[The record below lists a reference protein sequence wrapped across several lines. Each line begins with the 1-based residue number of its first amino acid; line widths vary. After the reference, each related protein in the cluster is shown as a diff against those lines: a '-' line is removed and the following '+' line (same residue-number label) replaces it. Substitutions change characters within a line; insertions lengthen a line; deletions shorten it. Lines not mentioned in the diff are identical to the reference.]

1 MKALNTNTVVTV
13 MLLSILSMTFVFVNS
28 GLDFD
33 YIIPKRLIKLGAI
46 FVGGS
51 CVAISAV
58 IFQALVGN
66 RILTPSIMGY
76 ESVYLVWQALL
87 LLIAGTAG
95 SAALGVIGNFAIST
109 LLILLYSFAIQFWV
123 LKKFQRDMH
132 QVLLIGFVLTMVLTT
147 LAQFVQ
153 LRISPGEFS
162 ILQGLS
168 YTSFERAKPS
178 TLLFACTVLSVFAFF
193 VKRWSRELDVIGLGR
208 DQAMSLGLSDKHY
221 IPKYFAVIAILV
233 AISTSLIGPTAFMGI
248 FIANIAYST
257 SRSSSYGQVLWAA
270 CAIAIIMF
278 LTGQLMVEHLFNYKT
293 TVSILVNV
301 LCGGYFLAITIR
313 ARSQI

>member
-1 MKALNTNTVVTV
+1 MKTLNTNTLVTWI
-13 MLLSILSMTFVFVNS
+13 LLSILSMTFVFVNS
-28 GLDFD
+28 GLDFN

-46 FVGGS
+46 LVGGS
-51 CVAISAV
+51 CVAISAI

-76 ESVYLVWQALL
+76 ESIYLVWQSLL
-87 LLIAGTAG
+87 LLITGTAG
-95 SAALGVIGNFAIST
+95 SAALGILGNFAIST
-109 LLILLYSFAIQFWV
+109 LLILLYSFAIQFWI
-123 LKKFQRDMH
+123 LRKFRRDMH

-147 LAQFVQ
+147 VAQFVQ

-168 YTSFERAKPS
+168 YTSFERAKPA
-178 TLLFACTVLSVFAFF
+178 TLVFACAVLGTFALFA
-193 VKRWSRELDVIGLGR
+193 KQWSRELDVIGLGR
-208 DQAMSLGLSDKHY
+208 DQALSLGLNDKRY

-248 FIANIAYST
+248 FVANIAYST
-257 SRSSSYGQVLWAA
+257 SSSSSYRQILWAA

-278 LTGQLMVEHLFNYKT
+278 LVGQLMVEHLFNYKT

-301 LCGGYFLAITIR
+301 LCGGYFLAITLK
-313 ARSQI
+313 ARSQV

>member
-1 MKALNTNTVVTV
+1 MRSHYSN
-13 MLLSILSMTFVFVNS
+13 MLVSIILVCILSIAFIFTSS
-28 GLDFD
+28 GWDFD
-33 YIIPKRLIKLGAI
+33 YVIPKRLIKLGAI
-46 FVGGS
+46 VIGGS

-58 IFQALVGN
+58 IFQALAGN

-76 ESVYLVWQALL
+76 ESVYLVWQTLL
-87 LLIAGTAG
+87 LLLAGTSGIAT
-95 SAALGVIGNFAIST
+95 LGVVGNFAVSAI
-109 LLILLYSFAIQFWV
+109 LILLYSLAIQSWV
-123 LKKFQRDMH
+123 LNRFKHDMH

-147 LAQFVQ
+147 LAQFIQ

-178 TLLFACTVLSVFAFF
+178 TLLFSSIALSVLALFAN
-193 VKRWSRELDVIGLGR
+193 RWSRELDVIGLGR
-208 DQAMSLGLSDKHY
+208 NQAMSLGLNDKQY
-221 IPKYFAVIAILV
+221 VPKFFAVIAILV

-248 FIANIAYST
+248 FIANIAYSVT
-257 SRSSSYGQVLWAA
+257 SAPNYRHTLLVA
-270 CAIAIIMF
+270 CAIAIVMF
-278 LTGQLMVEHLFNYKT
+278 LSGQLLVEHLFNFKT

>member
-1 MKALNTNTVVTV
+1 MRSHHST
-13 MLLSILSMTFVFVNS
+13 MLVSIILLGILSIAFVFTSS
-28 GLDFD
+28 GWDFD

-46 FVGGS
+46 FIGGS
-51 CVAISAV
+51 CVAVSAV
-58 IFQALVGN
+58 VFQALAVN

-87 LLIAGTAG
+87 LLLAG
-95 SAALGVIGNFAIST
+95 SAGIATLGIVGNFAAST
-109 LLILLYSFAIQFWV
+109 ILILLYSFAIQSWI
-123 LKKFQRDMH
+123 LKRFRRDMH
-132 QVLLIGFVLTMVLTT
+132 QVLLIGFVLTMVMTT
-147 LAQFVQ
+147 LAQFIQ

-178 TLLFACTVLSVFAFF
+178 TLLFASIVLGVLALFAN
-193 VKRWSRELDVIGLGR
+193 RWSRELDVIGLGR
-208 DQAMSLGLSDKHY
+208 DQAMSLGLNDKHY

-248 FIANIAYST
+248 FIANIAYSVT
-257 SRSSSYGQVLWAA
+257 GTPNYRHILLVA
-270 CAIAIIMF
+270 CAIAIAMF
-278 LTGQLMVEHLFNYKT
+278 LAGQILVEHLFNYKT

-301 LCGGYFLAITIR
+301 LCGGYFLAITMR
-313 ARSQI
+313 TRSQI